1 MSQVKEKIRKL
12 GIVVEALPSTT
23 FKVRLEDGQEVLA
36 HLAGRL
42 RLYFIK
48 ILPGDK
54 VLVEFNPGDFSRG
67 RIVRRE

>member
-1 MSQVKEKIRKL
+1 VPQAKEKIRKS
-12 GIVVEALPSTT
+12 GIVVESLPSTT

-54 VLVEFNPGDFSRG
+54 VIVEFNPNDLSRG
-67 RIVRRE
+67 RIIRRE